1 MDEAILRNYWLF
13 TAAMSII
20 SVAITICIFKWKQIK
35 KLFKFRISLVLTK
48 DKVRDEVYDVF
59 KEMNPSYRK
68 YIRQTVREYL
78 RELQNDK
85 PRKKYK
91 TRKKQVLQD
100 DKTNA

>member
-13 TAAMSII
+13 TASLSII

-35 KLFKFRISLVLTK
+35 QLFKFRISLLLTK

-78 RELQNDK
+78 KELQDDK
-85 PRKKYK
+85 PRKRTY
-91 TRKKQVLQD
+91 KKQVLQD

>member
-1 MDEAILRNYWLF
+1 MDEAILRNYWLL
-13 TAAMSII
+13 TGSLMII

-35 KLFKFRISLVLTK
+35 QLFKFRIQLLLTR
-48 DKVRDEVYDVF
+48 DRVRNEVYDVF

-78 RELQNDK
+78 RELQDDK

-91 TRKKQVLQD
+91 TRKKQVLQND
-100 DKTNA
+100 